1 MKKNITIY
9 DVATEA
15 GVSLATVSR
24 VINGSSVVK
33 PETRDKVMDA
43 IQRLDFK
50 PNQIARG
57 LATSKTTTIAIV
69 FPQSLFAHVKD
80 MIGGIGDT
88 SRRLDYNVSIYT
100 TDEIGDGNPIETV
113 IEKIV
118 KSRADGVILFNNDQI
133 HDEIAL
139 VEKYKLPAVVIGTR
153 VSSDYMGSIFVDA
166 KKIAFDIIDHY
177 LKQGKSD
184 IVFVNPKQNLIRT
197 EDMII
202 GIEEAYQKNNLTFD
216 QDKQII
222 RTSTHYEESYPQFYE
237 YFKNHKHD
245 FVFTS
250 YDKEA
255 VTVVN
260 AAIDNHIQI
269 PDDMEVIGM
278 MNTSYALICRPSLTS
293 IHVPVYDMG
302 ALAVRLLTKILN
314 DEEIDSKEVCVQ
326 HILMPRA
333 TTKQK
338 DF

>member
-1 MKKNITIY
+1 MAKKNITIY

-33 PETRDKVMDA
+33 QQTRDKVMDA

-100 TDEIGDGNPIETV
+100 TDEIGDGNPIEMV

-133 HDEIAL
+133 KEEIDL
-139 VEKYKLPAVVIGTR
+139 VKKYKIPSVVIGYR
-153 VSSDYMGSIFVDA
+153 VSDEYMGSIYVDA
-166 KKIAFDIIDHY
+166 KKIAFEIVDQY
-177 LKQGKSD
+177 LTQGKKD
-184 IVFVNPKQNLIRT
+184 IVFVSPKQNLIRVD
-197 EDMII
+197 ELIK
-202 GIEEAYQKNNLTFD
+202 GIDEAYEKNGLIFD
-216 QDKQII
+216 HEKQII
-222 RTSTHYEESYPQFYE
+222 PTSTHYEKSYPQFLD

-245 FVFTS
+245 MVFS
-250 YDKEA
+250 GYNKEA
-255 VTVVN
+255 VAVVN
-260 AAIDNHIQI
+260 AAIDNNINI

-314 DEEIDSKEVCVQ
+314 EEEIESKEVAVQ
-326 HILMPRA
+326 HILMPRK
-333 TTKQK
+333 TTKS
-338 DF
+338 

>member
-1 MKKNITIY
+1 MGKKNITIY

-33 PETRDKVMDA
+33 TQTREKVMAA

-50 PNQIARG
+50 PNQVARG

-133 HDEIAL
+133 KEEIAL
-139 VEKYKLPAVVIGTR
+139 VEKYKIPAVVIGYR

-166 KKIAFDIIDHY
+166 KKVSYDIVDQY
-177 LKQGKSD
+177 LQKGKRD
-184 IVFVNPKQNLIRT
+184 IVFVKPKQNLIRT
-197 EDMII
+197 DDMIK
-202 GIEEAYQKNNLTFD
+202 GIEEAYQKHHLDFEY
-216 QDKQII
+216 DKQVIP
-222 RTSTHYEESYPQFYE
+222 TSTHYEKSYPQFLE
-237 YFKNHKHD
+237 YFKTHKHD
-245 FVFTS
+245 LVFTG

-255 VTVVN
+255 VAVVN
-260 AAIDNHIQI
+260 AATDNHINI
-269 PDDMEVIGM
+269 PNDMEVIGM

-314 DEEIDSKEVCVQ
+314 DEEIETKEVVLQ
-326 HILMPRA
+326 YVLMPRK
-333 TTKQK
+333 TTK
-338 DF
+338 

>member
-1 MKKNITIY
+1 MAKKNITIY

-33 PETRDKVMDA
+33 QQTRDKVMDA

-100 TDEIGDGNPIETV
+100 TDEIGDGNPIEMV

-133 HDEIAL
+133 KEEIDL
-139 VEKYKLPAVVIGTR
+139 VKKYKIPSVVIGYR
-153 VSSDYMGSIFVDA
+153 VSDEYMGSIYVDA
-166 KKIAFDIIDHY
+166 KKIAFEIVDQY
-177 LKQGKSD
+177 LTQGKKD
-184 IVFVNPKQNLIRT
+184 IVFVSPKQNLIRVD
-197 EDMII
+197 ELIK
-202 GIEEAYQKNNLTFD
+202 GIDEAYEKNGLIFD
-216 QDKQII
+216 HEKQII
-222 RTSTHYEESYPQFYE
+222 PTSTHYEKSYPQFLD

-245 FVFTS
+245 MVFS
-250 YDKEA
+250 GYDKEA
-255 VTVVN
+255 VAVVN
-260 AAIDNHIQI
+260 AAIDNNINI

-314 DEEIDSKEVCVQ
+314 EEDIESKEVAVQ
-326 HILMPRA
+326 HILMPRK
-333 TTKQK
+333 TTKS
-338 DF
+338 

>member
-1 MKKNITIY
+1 MGKNVTIY

-100 TDEIGDGNPIETV
+100 TDEIGDGNPIEKV

-118 KSRADGVILFNNDQI
+118 KSRADGVILFNNGHIDK
-133 HDEIAL
+133 EISL
-139 VEKYKLPAVVIGTR
+139 VTKYKIPTVVIGTC
-153 VSSDYMGSIFVDA
+153 VSNEYMGSIFVDA
-166 KKIAFDIIDHY
+166 KKIAFDIIDRY
-177 LKQGKSD
+177 LSKGKKD
-184 IVFVNPKQNLIRT
+184 IIFVNPKQNLICT
-197 EDMII
+197 DDMIL
-202 GIEEAYQKNNLTFD
+202 GIQEAYEKHDLIFD
-216 QDKQII
+216 YDKQVI
-222 RTSTHYEESYPQFYE
+222 RTSTHYEKSYSQFLE

-245 FVFTS
+245 LVFTS

-255 VTVVN
+255 VAVVN
-260 AAIDNHIQI
+260 AAIDNDIKI

-314 DEEIDSKEVCVQ
+314 NEDIDTHEVSVQ
-326 HILMPRA
+326 HFLMPRS
-333 TTKQK
+333 TTK
-338 DF
+338 DN